1 MMSLSC
7 LWRGNKLHGNGIAH
21 VQIHPELFGAGE
33 GMSEDAAMI
42 KLHDAQK
49 EPSMDADQK

>member
-1 MMSLSC
+1 MMSLIC